1 MVKVNKGNVM
11 KTLVMSGILAMGLM
25 GCQGQSPFKRSAD
38 LSKQYPNASAAGTRY
53 VPGQTTVKP
62 AAPDNSQSVCVSAFK
77 VSVENDRGSKLMI
90 FTEDS
95 SSTYNINIR
104 SFGGSNFDI
113 QAERPEGS
121 VFKEISR
128 DGNVRTYSFTWKP
141 GKTVSAQVGLKLLS
155 LKYLSSFVKDTCGSD
170 AREELNLVVVK
181 TDDIPALTIKDL
193 PQTELVWG
201 AEPSVFKIEV
211 NDPASTSASAP
222 KLKDFSF
229 REEVRSGERAVSDA
243 SKAVSCEQ
251 GKLISGT
258 TWEFICSFDTKKIAG
273 IKQNKKAEKKVD
285 TLFFA
290 TAVSARTN
298 RASAPTPG
306 YVKVSIP
313 KAEVVASVSKGA
325 KK

>member
-1 MVKVNKGNVM
+1 MDKVNKGHVM
-11 KTLVMSGILAMGLM
+11 KTLLLSGVLAIGLT
-25 GCQGQSPFKRSAD
+25 GCQAQSPFKRSTD
-38 LSKQYPNASAAGTRY
+38 LSKQYPNASAANTKY

-62 AAPDNSQSVCVSAFK
+62 VPPDNSQSVCVSAFK
-77 VSVENDRGSKLMI
+77 VSVENDRGSKLMM

-95 SSTYNINIR
+95 SSTYNINVR
-104 SFGGSNFDI
+104 SFGGSNFEI

-121 VFKEISR
+121 VFKETSR

-141 GKTVSAQVGLKLLS
+141 GKTVLAQIGLKLLS
-155 LKYLSSFVKDTCGSD
+155 LKYVSSFVKDTCGSD
-170 AREELNLVVVK
+170 AREDLNLVVVK

-201 AEPSVFKIEV
+201 AEAAAFKIEV
-211 NDPASTSASAP
+211 NDPASTSTSAP

-243 SKAVSCEQ
+243 SKAVSCEE
-251 GKLISGT
+251 GKLTGGT
-258 TWEFICSFDTKKIAG
+258 TWEFNCSFDTKKISG
-273 IKQNKKAEKKVD
+273 LKQDKKAAKKAD

-290 TAVSARTN
+290 TAVSSRTG

-313 KAEVVASVSKGA
+313 KAEAVASVSKGA

>member
-1 MVKVNKGNVM
+1 MGNKGHVM
-11 KTLVMSGILAMGLM
+11 KTLIMSGILAIGLA
-25 GCQGQSPFKRSAD
+25 GCQAQSPFKRSTD
-38 LSKQYPNASAAGTRY
+38 LSKKYPNASSAATTKY
-53 VPGQTTVKP
+53 VPGQTAVKP
-62 AAPDNSQSVCVSAFK
+62 ALPDNSQSVCVAAFK
-77 VSVENDRGSKLMI
+77 VSVENDRGSKLMM

-95 SSTYNINIR
+95 STSYNINIR

-121 VFKEISR
+121 VFKEIAR
-128 DGNVRTYSFTWKP
+128 DGNTRTYSFTWRP

-155 LKYLSSFVKDTCGSD
+155 LKYVSSFVKDTCGSE

-193 PQTELVWG
+193 PQTEVVLG
-201 AEPSVFKIEV
+201 AEPVAFKIEV
-211 NDPASTSASAP
+211 NDPASTSGSVP

-229 REEVRSGERAVSDA
+229 REEVRSGERSVTDA
-243 SKAVSCEQ
+243 SKAVTCAE
-251 GKLISGT
+251 GKFVSGT
-258 TWEFICSFDTKKIAG
+258 TFEFSCSFDSKKISTL
-273 IKQNKKAEKKVD
+273 KQDKKAEKKAD

-290 TAVSARTN
+290 TAVSARTG

-325 KK
+325 KQ